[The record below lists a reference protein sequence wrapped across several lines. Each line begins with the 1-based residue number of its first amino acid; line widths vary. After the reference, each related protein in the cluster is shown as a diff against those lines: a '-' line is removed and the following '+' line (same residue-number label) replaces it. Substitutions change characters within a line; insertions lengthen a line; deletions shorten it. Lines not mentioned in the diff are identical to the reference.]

1 MSDNPMRILLIED
14 NPGDARLIQE
24 MLNEAK
30 SAPFILEWRDRL
42 SSGLQKLA
50 EDGADVIL
58 LDLGLSDSQGLDTY
72 SKAQSQFPGVPI
84 VVLSGL
90 HDESVA
96 VKAVSEGAQDYLVK
110 GQIDGKLTARSMM
123 YAIERKRS
131 EMAIKKLRHQIELI
145 LNSAG
150 EGIFGLDLN
159 GNYTFVNPAAGKM
172 LGYEAGYLSGK
183 HSHSFIHH
191 SKIDG
196 SPYPEFESPI
206 CATYRD
212 GSIHHAEELF
222 WRMDGTSFP
231 VEMTSTPIR
240 ENNEIVGAVVTF
252 RDITERKRAVEQL
265 RSAHDKLETRVAE
278 RTAELIKVNKALDAE
293 IAERKLFEERQTHL
307 IKELESI
314 NRELDDFA
322 HIISHDLKAPL
333 RAIKSLSDWVMQDHA
348 DAIGEYGKEKMVLL
362 NSRIDHLRDLIDS
375 ILEYSRIGRLVKDVA
390 EVDLSS
396 LVDKVIASLLC
407 PKNIRITV
415 DNQLPVVTC
424 DMVRIGQV
432 FQNLVDNAVKHMDKH
447 EGEIRIG
454 CVGDGKQW
462 TFSVAD
468 NGPGI
473 ERKHYKRIFQLF
485 QSLHGD
491 EKKGMGAG
499 LAITKKIVE
508 MHGGRIWV
516 DSKVGRGSTFFFSLP
531 GPAVSKGMDK

>member
-1 MSDNPMRILLIED
+1 MSDNSMRILLIED
-14 NPGDARLIQE
+14 NHGDARLIQE

-30 SAPFILEWRDRL
+30 SVPFILEWRDRL

-50 EDGADVIL
+50 EDGADVVL
-58 LDLGLSDSQGLDTY
+58 LDLGLPDSQGLETY
-72 SKAQSQFPGVPI
+72 TKAQSRFPGVPI

-96 VKAVSEGAQDYLVK
+96 VKAVSTGAQDYLVK
-110 GQIDGKLTARSMM
+110 GQIEGKLLARSMM

-131 EMAIKKLRHQIELI
+131 EIALEKLRHQIELI

-159 GNYTFVNPAAGKM
+159 GNHTFVNPAAEKM
-172 LGYEAGYLSGK
+172 LGCEAGYLNGK

-196 SPYPEFESPI
+196 SPYPEVECPI
-206 CATYRD
+206 YATYRD
-212 GSIHHAEELF
+212 GIIHYAEELF

-231 VEMTSTPIR
+231 VAMTSTPIR
-240 ENNEIVGAVVTF
+240 EHNEIVGAVVTF
-252 RDITERKRAVEQL
+252 RDITERKRAVEALQ
-265 RSAHDKLETRVAE
+265 RAHDGLETRVLE
-278 RTAELIKVNKALDAE
+278 RTAELIKVNEALDAE

-307 IKELESI
+307 IKELEST

-322 HIISHDLKAPL
+322 HIVSHDLKAPL
-333 RAIKSLSDWVMQDHA
+333 RAIKSLSDWVLQDHA
-348 DAIGEYGKEKMVLL
+348 DAIGEYGKEKMLLL
-362 NSRIDHLRDLIDS
+362 NSRIDHLRDLIDG
-375 ILEYSRIGRLVKDVA
+375 ILDYSRVGRLVKDVS
-390 EVDLSS
+390 EVDLGS
-396 LVDKVIASLLC
+396 LVEKVIATLLC
-407 PKNIRITV
+407 PKNICITI
-415 DNQLPVVTC
+415 DNRLPVVTC
-424 DMVRIGQV
+424 DIVRIGQV
-432 FQNLVDNAVKHMDKH
+432 FQNLVDNAVKHMDKQ
-447 EGEIRIG
+447 EGEVRIG
-454 CVGDGKQW
+454 CEGDDKQW

-473 ERKHYKRIFQLF
+473 EKKHYKRIFQLF

-499 LAITKKIVE
+499 LAIAKKIVE

-516 DSKVGRGSTFFFSLP
+516 DSEVGRGSTFFFTLP
-531 GPAVSKGMDK
+531 RRAASKGIDK

>member
-1 MSDNPMRILLIED
+1 MRRNLRPLDVAEHL
-14 NPGDARLIQE
+14 PARGPLDARGVGQFRV
-24 MLNEAK
+24 
-30 SAPFILEWRDRL
+30 P
-42 SSGLQKLA
+42 
-50 EDGADVIL
+50 GAH
-58 LDLGLSDSQGLDTY
+58 
-72 SKAQSQFPGVPI
+72 GVA
-84 VVLSGL
+84 
-90 HDESVA
+90 HA
-96 VKAVSEGAQDYLVK
+96 VPPKR
-110 GQIDGKLTARSMM
+110 QIT
-123 YAIERKRS
+123 
-131 EMAIKKLRHQIELI
+131 
-145 LNSAG
+145 
-150 EGIFGLDLN
+150 
-159 GNYTFVNPAAGKM
+159 
-172 LGYEAGYLSGK
+172 
-183 HSHSFIHH
+183 
-191 SKIDG
+191 
-196 SPYPEFESPI
+196 
-206 CATYRD
+206 
-212 GSIHHAEELF
+212 
-222 WRMDGTSFP
+222 
-231 VEMTSTPIR
+231 
-240 ENNEIVGAVVTF
+240 
-252 RDITERKRAVEQL
+252 
-265 RSAHDKLETRVAE
+265 
-278 RTAELIKVNKALDAE
+278 
-293 IAERKLFEERQTHL
+293 
-307 IKELESI
+307 
-314 NRELDDFA
+314 
-322 HIISHDLKAPL
+322 
-333 RAIKSLSDWVMQDHA
+333 

-473 ERKHYKRIFQLF
+473 ERKHYERIFQLF

-516 DSKVGRGSTFFFSLP
+516 ESEVGRGSTFFFTLP
-531 GPAVSKGMDK
+531 KLAAPEVTRE